1 MRFYVVMAVVFKY
14 SRKYNIVVLNEIQRL
29 NKSTKVT
36 QENK

>member
-14 SRKYNIVVLNEIQRL
+14 SRKYNIVVLNETQRL
-29 NKSTKVT
+29 KKNTKVT